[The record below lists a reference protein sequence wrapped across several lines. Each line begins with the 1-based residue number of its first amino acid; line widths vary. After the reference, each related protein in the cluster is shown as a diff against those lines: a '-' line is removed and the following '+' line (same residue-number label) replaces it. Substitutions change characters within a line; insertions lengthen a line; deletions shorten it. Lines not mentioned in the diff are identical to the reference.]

1 MFTGIIKTKSKV
13 NIIKKTD
20 KDLTIKVD
28 LKDLNTEMKIGDS
41 IAMNGVCLTIT
52 KLEGTSA
59 NFDLMHETLKRTTF
73 KDIKENDFVNLED
86 SLTLKDK
93 IDGHIVYG
101 EVDCEGEIIGKKQVG
116 DSIIYSFKYP
126 KEYKKY
132 IVDKGRVTI
141 DGASLS
147 VIDSEIKEDEFSVS
161 LIPHSLSI
169 LNIKDKDV
177 NDKVNLEFDIFAKL
191 MYKQRMA

>member
-28 LKDLNTEMKIGDS
+28 LKNLNTEMKIGDS

-93 IDGHIVYG
+93 IDGLIVYG
-101 EVDCEGEIIGKKQVG
+101 EVDCEGTIIGKKQVG

>member
-28 LKDLNTEMKIGDS
+28 LKELNTEMKIGDS

-101 EVDCEGEIIGKKQVG
+101 EVDCEGTIIGKKQVG

>member
-73 KDIKENDFVNLED
+73 KDIKENDYVNLED

>member
-1 MFTGIIKTKSKV
+1 
-13 NIIKKTD
+13 
-20 KDLTIKVD
+20 
-28 LKDLNTEMKIGDS
+28 
-41 IAMNGVCLTIT
+41 MNGVCLTIT

-101 EVDCEGEIIGKKQVG
+101 EVDCEGTIIGKKQVG

>member
-28 LKDLNTEMKIGDS
+28 LKNLNTEMKIGDS

-101 EVDCEGEIIGKKQVG
+101 EVDCEGTIIGKKQVG

>member
-101 EVDCEGEIIGKKQVG
+101 EVDCEGTIIGKKQVG